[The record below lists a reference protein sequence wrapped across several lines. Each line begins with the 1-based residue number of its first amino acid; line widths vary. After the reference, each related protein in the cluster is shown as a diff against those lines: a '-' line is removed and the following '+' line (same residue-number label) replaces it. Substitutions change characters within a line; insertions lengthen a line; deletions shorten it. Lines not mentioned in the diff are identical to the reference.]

1 MKESYAIE
9 TRHLTKRYGEQVA
22 VNDVCLHVPKG
33 HIYGLLGAEWRRENQ
48 HHEVDFTANAG
59 YLWRNAA
66 VRRASEAPESA
77 VSFSVLVPSSKHLV
91 SIPI

>member
-33 HIYGLLGAEWRRENQ
+33 PSENI
-48 HHEVDFTANAG
+48 
-59 YLWRNAA
+59 LR
-66 VRRASEAPESA
+66 
-77 VSFSVLVPSSKHLV
+77 
-91 SIPI
+91 

>member
-33 HIYGLLGAEWRRENQ
+33 HIYGLLG
-48 HHEVDFTANAG
+48 
-59 YLWRNAA
+59 RN
-66 VRRASEAPESA
+66 RSEEHTSELQSHA
-77 VSFSVLVPSSKHLV
+77 
-91 SIPI
+91 